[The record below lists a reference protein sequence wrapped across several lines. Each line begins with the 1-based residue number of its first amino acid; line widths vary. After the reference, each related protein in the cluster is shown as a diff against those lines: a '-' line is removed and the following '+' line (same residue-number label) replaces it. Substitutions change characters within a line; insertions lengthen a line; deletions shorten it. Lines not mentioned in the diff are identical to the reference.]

1 MSLRVKAKGLAEA
14 TGFTKARI
22 SQFKSKGIITPNEQG
37 LYDLEEDSKRI
48 GRPVDLGGLSME
60 TPDDGDEVKVIDF
73 GKWRAFKMRE
83 DALKAQRERQV
94 YEQDL
99 LPRAEVI
106 REVGQAIHIAKT
118 KFLTIP
124 TAISGIVAIEDDA
137 AVCKEIIEG
146 SIREILVE
154 LSSQAALY
162 GAAGDD
168 EIRQTIF
175 PDNA

>member
-60 TPDDGDEVKVIDF
+60 TPDEGDEVKVIDF

-83 DALKAQRERQV
+83 DALKARRERQV
-94 YEQDL
+94 FEKDL
-99 LPRAEVI
+99 LARDEVI
-106 REVGQAIHIAKT
+106 REIGQAFHVAKT
-118 KFLTIP
+118 KLLTVP

-154 LSSQAALY
+154 LSSQAA
-162 GAAGDD
+162 GFGK
-168 EIRQTIF
+168 EEGE
-175 PDNA
+175 

>member
-1 MSLRVKAKGLAEA
+1 MSLTVNAKGLAEA
-14 TGFTKARI
+14 CGFTKGRI
-22 SQFKSKGIITPNEQG
+22 SQFKSKGIITPNQHG

-106 REVGQAIHIAKT
+106 MEVGQAIHIAKT
-118 KFLTIP
+118 KFLTVP

-154 LSSQAALY
+154 LSSHAALY
-162 GAAGDD
+162 GAAGDM
-168 EIRQTIF
+168 EATTKAIS
-175 PDNA
+175 

>member
-1 MSLRVKAKGLAEA
+1 MSLPVNAKGLAEA
-14 TGFTKARI
+14 CGVTKGRI
-22 SQFKSKGIITPNEQG
+22 SQCKAQGIITPDANG

-48 GRPVDLGGLSME
+48 GRPVDLEHLKQDTTE
-60 TPDDGDEVKVIDF
+60 EDAGDVKVVDF

-137 AVCKEIIEG
+137 AICKEIIEG
-146 SIREILVE
+146 SIREILAE
-154 LSSQAALY
+154 LSSQAA
-162 GAAGDD
+162 GFGK
-168 EIRQTIF
+168 EEE
-175 PDNA
+175 

>member
-1 MSLRVKAKGLAEA
+1 MSLMVNAKGLAEA

-22 SQFKSKGIITPNEQG
+22 SQLKSKAIITPNEHG
-37 LYDLEEDSKRI
+37 LFDLEEDSKRI

-60 TPDDGDEVKVIDF
+60 NPDDGDEIKVIDF
-73 GKWRAFKMRE
+73 GKWRAFKMKE

-99 LPRAEVI
+99 LDRAEVI
-106 REVGQAIHIAKT
+106 REIGQAFHVAKT
-118 KFLTIP
+118 KFLTVP

-146 SIREILVE
+146 SIREILAE
-154 LSSQAALY
+154 LSSQAFKY
-162 GAAGDD
+162 RAAGD
-168 EIRQTIF
+168 IQTTSEAIG
-175 PDNA
+175 

>member
-60 TPDDGDEVKVIDF
+60 TPEEGDEIKVIDF
-73 GKWRAFKMRE
+73 GKWRAFKMKE

-99 LPRAEVI
+99 LDRAEVI
-106 REVGQAIHIAKT
+106 REIGQAFHVAKT
-118 KFLTIP
+118 KLLTVP

-146 SIREILVE
+146 SIREILAE
-154 LSSQAALY
+154 LSSQID
-162 GAAGDD
+162 AGFGK
-168 EIRQTIF
+168 EEGE
-175 PDNA
+175 